1 MGGDLAS
8 SLNMAEV
15 SGHSWSGYDIV
26 EGQLGD
32 KGALLEQE
40 RERLTN
46 ATSST
51 HHSYLGG
58 GLRGRER
65 GRRERERKRDMERVK
80 I

>member
-1 MGGDLAS
+1 
-8 SLNMAEV
+8 MAEV
-15 SGHSWSGYDIV
+15 SSHSWSSYDIV

-32 KGALLEQE
+32 KGALFEQE
-40 RERLTN
+40 REGLTN

-65 GRRERERKRDMERVK
+65 GERERETWRESN
-80 I
+80 